1 MSSLGTLAFDEYGRP
16 FIIIR
21 DQDRKAR
28 LSGVEAHKVNKK
40 SSILCYYVA
49 YMLLIG

>member
-1 MSSLGTLAFDEYGRP
+1 MPANLGQLAFDEYGRP

-28 LSGVEAHKVNKK
+28 LSGIEAHKV
-40 SSILCYYVA
+40 I
-49 YMLLIG
+49 